1 MAEDSEHRTVFEG
14 RLISVEIQRGE
25 SAARGRE
32 LVRHPGSA
40 GIVAFTEESKVV
52 LVRQLRESVGERLLE
67 IPAGILDV
75 EGEAP
80 RDAAGR
86 ELREEAG
93 YSASAVEPLGSIL
106 TSPGFTDER
115 IELFVGQARPAGSAE
130 VGIEVVL
137 MGFADA
143 VAATMDG
150 RISDAKTVA
159 ALLLAA
165 LRRGGVA

>member
-1 MAEDSEHRTVFEG
+1 VTGPAERRTVFEG
-14 RLISVEIQRGE
+14 RLISVEVQGGE
-25 SAARGRE
+25 TPARGRE

-40 GIVAFTEESKVV
+40 GIVAFTEERQVV
-52 LVRQLRESVGERLLE
+52 LVRQLRESIGERLLE

-75 EGEAP
+75 EGETP
-80 RDAAGR
+80 GDAAGR
-86 ELREEAG
+86 ELREETG
-93 YSASAVEPLGSIL
+93 YRASTVEPLGSIL

-115 IELFVGQARPAGSAE
+115 IELFAGDARPEGSGE
-130 VGIEVVL
+130 REIEVVL

-143 VAATMDG
+143 VAATLDG